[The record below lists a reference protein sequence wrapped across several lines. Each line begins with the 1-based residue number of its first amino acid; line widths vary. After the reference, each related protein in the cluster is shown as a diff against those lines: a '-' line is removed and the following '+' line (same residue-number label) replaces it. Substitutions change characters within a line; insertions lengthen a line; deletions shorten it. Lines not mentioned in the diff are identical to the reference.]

1 MRFRFAPPILLSRHR
16 IARNV
21 PQNRFA
27 SFAERARL
35 AAAVPLVALRHRGT
49 TAMRNA
55 GMPFRFTPCHTVT
68 SHQPRAL
75 YEIHVFLLGLSP
87 QLLKRIQFCFSFI
100 IEGKYGVFFAPLRK
114 HSFYKGNR
122 RCFLRFAPETVYLLG
137 GNEYNGNR

>member
-1 MRFRFAPPILLSRHR
+1 MNSWSTHSAIAPFALPNLVVVCRSAPNYTATKLQLFMD
-16 IARNV
+16 V

-75 YEIHVFLLGLSP
+75 GEIFNCFLL
-87 QLLKRIQFCFSFI
+87 
-100 IEGKYGVFFAPLRK
+100 
-114 HSFYKGNR
+114 
-122 RCFLRFAPETVYLLG
+122 YLQSSITWL
-137 GNEYNGNR
+137 NYTHYS